1 LRPQQSIQKAGL
13 VRVIL
18 LLASIFIATAG
29 AAHAQALSQSSD
41 PFQRIFACIYNY
53 DFPGAHRLLD
63 LQMEADPE
71 HPLVYSVRAIA
82 LLFSEMG
89 RLKILEADFF
99 MNDDNMV
106 DGQGHRQ
113 KPDPTVK
120 QALLAALDQ
129 ARTRALARLAVDRN
143 DRTAL
148 FAMCM
153 TCGVAADYTGFVER
167 RQWKGVALSRE
178 ANRYAQQLLRLDPP
192 VYDAYTN
199 VGTYEYVIGS
209 LPFFIRWFAR
219 FENVAGNKRKG
230 IEALNLVA
238 RRGVYYGPFA
248 RILLAVVSL
257 RDGRQEDARD
267 ILAKLSL
274 EYPENTLISRELD
287 RVTDRINAMTARRK

>member
-1 LRPQQSIQKAGL
+1 M
-13 VRVIL
+13 RVIL
-18 LLASIFIATAG
+18 LLAIVFIATAG
-29 AAHAQALSQSSD
+29 TAHAQSLSQSSD
-41 PFQRIFACIYNY
+41 PFQRVFACLYNY

-63 LQMEADPE
+63 QQMAADPK

-82 LLFSEMG
+82 HLFSEMG

-99 MNDDNMV
+99 LNDDNMV
-106 DGQGHRQ
+106 DGQVHRQ

-120 QALLAALDQ
+120 RALFAALDQ
-129 ARTRALARLAVDRN
+129 ARTRALALLAVDCN

-153 TCGVAADYTGFVER
+153 TSGVAADYTGFVER
-167 RQWKGVALSRE
+167 RQWKGMSLSRE

-199 VGTYEYVIGS
+199 VGCYEYVIGS
-209 LPFFIRWFAR
+209 LPFYIRWFAR
-219 FENVAGNKRKG
+219 FENVDGNKQKG
-230 IEALNLVA
+230 VAALKLVA
-238 RRGVYYGPFA
+238 RHGVYYGPFA

-257 RDGRQEDARD
+257 RDGRQEDARA

-274 EYPENTLISRELD
+274 EFHFS
-287 RVTDRINAMTARRK
+287 